1 MANIIGTSGN
11 DTLIDPGSGGSLTI
25 VLSGQP
31 ADNVMP
37 TIDVQVNGVA
47 VQTGISVTADHSTGA
62 TQVITVPVSGSVTSV
77 GINYTNDFYDYT
89 NQQDRNLYISS
100 VTLDGTSLPASSAS
114 YARTLNGAY
123 YDTIPGQF
131 DMQWGGTLTFSGP
144 TVTNAAASGGVSTS
158 NTIDGGAGI
167 DTLVFSA
174 NKASFS
180 ITQSGSNWIVTNG
193 VETDT
198 ITNVERLQF
207 SDVKHALDMNGNA
220 GMVAK
225 LIATMW
231 GESYLT
237 SKDYVTIGLHF
248 ADQGMSETDLAAYAA
263 NTSEFAA
270 RAGSS
275 SNADFV
281 HTIAANLG
289 YTGDT
294 SGYLAQLDAGQT
306 TKGAL
311 AAMAADYMAATMS
324 ATNHVQ
330 LMGVM
335 HGGIDFA

>member
-25 VLSGQP
+25 VLSGVP

-37 TIDVQVNGVA
+37 TLDVQVNGVA
-47 VQTGISVTADHSTGA
+47 VQTGISVTASHTAGQ
-62 TQVITVPVSGSVTSV
+62 TQTITVPVSGSVTSV

-89 NQQDRNLYISS
+89 NGQDRNLYITS
-100 VTLDGTSLPASSAS
+100 VSLDGTALPASSAS

-144 TVTNAAASGGVSTS
+144 TVTNAAASGSVSTS
-158 NTIDGGAGI
+158 NTVDGGAGI

-174 NKASFS
+174 SKASFS

-198 ITNVERLQF
+198 IVNVERLQF
-207 SDVKHALDMNGNA
+207 SDVKHAIDMTGNA
-220 GMVAK
+220 GTVAK

-237 SKDYVTIGLHF
+237 SKDFVGAGLQF
-248 ADQGMSETDLAAYAA
+248 ADQGKTEVQLADLAA
-263 NTSEFAA
+263 NTSQFQA

-289 YTGDT
+289 YSGDVTGYI
-294 SGYLAQLDAGQT
+294 SQLDGGQT

-311 AAMAADYMAATMS
+311 AAMAADYMASTMS
-324 ATNHVQ
+324 DTTHVQ

-335 HGGIDFA
+335 HGGIDYV

>member
-11 DTLIDPGSGGSLTI
+11 DILNDPGAGGSLTL
-25 VLSGQP
+25 VVSGAP
-31 ADNVMP
+31 ADGVMP
-37 TIDVQVNGVA
+37 IFDVQVNGVA
-47 VQTGISVTADHSTGA
+47 VQTGVVVTANHTAGA
-62 TQVITVPVSGSVTSV
+62 TQTITVPVSGSVTSV
-77 GINYTNDFYDYT
+77 GINYTNDLYDYAT
-89 NQQDRNLYISS
+89 SEDRNLYISS
-100 VTLDGTSLPASSAS
+100 VTLDGTALPAASAS

-144 TVTNAAASGGVSTS
+144 AVTNAATSGGVSTS
-158 NTIDGGAGI
+158 NTIDGGAGL
-167 DTLVFSA
+167 DTLVFGA
-174 NKASFS
+174 ARGSFS
-180 ITQSGSNWIVTNG
+180 VTQSGSNWTATNG

-198 ITNVERLQF
+198 IVNVERLQF
-207 SDVKHALDMNGNA
+207 SDMKHAIDMNGNA

-225 LIATMW
+225 LLATMW
-231 GESYLT
+231 GESYLG
-237 SKDYVTIGLHF
+237 SKDYVGIGLHF

-263 NTSEFAA
+263 GTAEFAA

-281 HTIAANLG
+281 HTIAQNLA

-294 SGYLAQLDAGQT
+294 SGYLQQLNSGQL

-311 AAMAADYMAATMS
+311 AAMAADYMEATMS

-335 HGGIDFA
+335 HAGIDYV